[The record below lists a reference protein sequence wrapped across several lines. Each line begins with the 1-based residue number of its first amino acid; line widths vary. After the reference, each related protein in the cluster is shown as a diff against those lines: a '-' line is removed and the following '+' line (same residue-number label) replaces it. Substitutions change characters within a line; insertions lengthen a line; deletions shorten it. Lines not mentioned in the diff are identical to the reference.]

1 MLCCLAFGLGRT
13 VIDVFGLDHC
23 VPDGTSVI
31 VLSSGFVGWVE
42 PIGVRHIAKQ
52 VASLPPPLGVG
63 PFTRLYLFS
72 LELYVGFKEYL
83 QIGIKVA

>member
-1 MLCCLAFGLGRT
+1 MPSIIECYAALPHGLGRT

-23 VPDGTSVI
+23 VPDGTSIV

-63 PFTRLYLFS
+63 PFTHYIFCL
-72 LELYVGFKEYL
+72 
-83 QIGIKVA
+83 A